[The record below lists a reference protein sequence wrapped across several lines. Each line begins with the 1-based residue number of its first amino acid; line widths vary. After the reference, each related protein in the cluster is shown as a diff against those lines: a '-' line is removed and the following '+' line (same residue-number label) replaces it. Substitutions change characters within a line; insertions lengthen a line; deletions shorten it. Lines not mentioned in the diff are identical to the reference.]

1 MTIVR
6 IATIEMAS
14 SRAAPTCTIGAP
26 MASPPLYIVGA
37 GALGLHLAARLSTVT
52 PVTIVARGPRAARL
66 AREGFDLAGSE
77 QGHFQL
83 PVVDFAQP
91 LPASAELLLAVKA
104 TQLRE
109 TLHHLRPGPQ
119 HALGL
124 CQTGLG
130 IAAMARALAPS
141 AARVRLGCWL
151 AVGLASPTVVRVGGV
166 YQVELAADD
175 PEALRTRDRWQRLL
189 GAAGYPVRTVSSV
202 AACEWRKA
210 LINLA
215 VSGLCASLGE
225 RTGAIVDSPPLNALA
240 REILQEARSVAAA
253 EGVRLGDDDLERV
266 FTSAANLRDS
276 RNTMLQ
282 DVTRGESTEM
292 QFLNLA
298 VARLAVKHGLF
309 APVNA
314 VVARLVEHVERRR
327 PAGTTET
334 AGTT

>member
-1 MTIVR
+1 
-6 IATIEMAS
+6 
-14 SRAAPTCTIGAP
+14 

-37 GALGLHLAARLSTVT
+37 GALGLHLAARLSAVT
-52 PVTIVARGPRAARL
+52 PVTIVARGPRGA
-66 AREGFDLAGSE
+66 E

-83 PVVDFAQP
+83 PVVDLAQP

-130 IAAMARALAPS
+130 IAAMARALAPN

-166 YQVELAADD
+166 YQVELAADE

-210 LINLA
+210 LVNLA

-225 RTGAIVDSPPLNALA
+225 RTGAVVDSAPLNALA
-240 REILQEARSVAAA
+240 REIFA
-253 EGVRLGDDDLERV
+253 GVRTFSEIHGKPPKVILLANHGVICPASSCEGAWAALAMTAKAASIFTTAELLGGAIPLTDA
-266 FTSAANLRDS
+266 S
-276 RNTMLQ
+276 
-282 DVTRGESTEM
+282 
-292 QFLNLA
+292 
-298 VARLAVKHGLF
+298 VARLDARPDEAYRRAVLGL
-309 APVNA
+309 
-314 VVARLVEHVERRR
+314 
-327 PAGTTET
+327 
-334 AGTT
+334 